1 MGTYRIRINHDD
13 RLTKRFRPA
22 AMSILLL
29 LLTATANAEVI
40 VQYDGTLFTP
50 STQATN
56 ISGGTMTNASMTNL
70 TKGGSTYTSSPIYFL
85 FPASGATSSSTA
97 VSTSSY
103 FSFSVTPTDLEMD
116 LTSLT
121 FDAARGGSGT
131 PRGYV
136 LRSSIDS
143 YANNITTASIGTVR
157 PTFTSFTIDLSGAS
171 YQNLTSAVTF
181 RIYAYSPGT
190 TSTVDMDT
198 ITLNGT
204 LTSTVGGGGG
214 TTTSQSF
221 DDAPPT
227 LTRYIQIQRT
237 GTTVT
242 AKLYS
247 DPSFTT
253 QVGSTLTVTDTG
265 TAYRYLYAPIANN
278 TGVTSTT
285 FSGSVSEL
293 DINVQTGS
301 TCSDTCDLCAT
312 EATCTASAATCFWW
326 TNSSCNAF
334 AQPSPPAGGGTQ
346 IGTIGVYVNTGGQLI
361 GCSVQ

>member
-1 MGTYRIRINHDD
+1 M
-13 RLTKRFRPA
+13 
-22 AMSILLL
+22 M
-29 LLTATANAEVI
+29 LLTATAQAEVI
-40 VQYDGTLFTP
+40 VQYAITGNSLNTT
-50 STQATN
+50 TNATN
-56 ISGGTMTNASMTNL
+56 ISGGIL
-70 TKGGSTYTSSPIYFL
+70 TAGAGLALLEARSQGYSTDPMFAADPPTL
-85 FPASGATSSSTA
+85 TSTA
-97 VSTSSY
+97 ALAVTNNSY
-103 FSFSVTPTDLEMD
+103 FSFSVTPTTLEMD

-121 FDAARGGSGT
+121 FKASRNGSAN
-131 PRGYV
+131 PRGWA

-143 YANNITTASIGTVR
+143 YANNIATSDIGTVK
-157 PTFTSFTIDLSGAS
+157 PTWTDFTVDLSGAS
-171 YQNLTSAVTF
+171 YQNITSAVTF
-181 RIYAYSPGT
+181 RIYVYTP
-190 TSTVDMDT
+190 TSNQSVNFDEVTV
-198 ITLNGT
+198 NGT

-214 TTTSQSF
+214 VTSSQSF

-247 DPSFTT
+247 EPTFTT
-253 QVGSTLTVTDTG
+253 QVGSTLTVTDTA
-265 TAYRYLYAPIANN
+265 TAYRYLYSPIANN
-278 TGVTSTT
+278 TGITGTT

-301 TCSDTCDLCAT
+301 TCDDTCDLCAT
-312 EATCTASAATCFWW
+312 QATCTASAATCFWW

-346 IGTIGVYVNTGGQLI
+346 IGTIGIYVNTGGQLI